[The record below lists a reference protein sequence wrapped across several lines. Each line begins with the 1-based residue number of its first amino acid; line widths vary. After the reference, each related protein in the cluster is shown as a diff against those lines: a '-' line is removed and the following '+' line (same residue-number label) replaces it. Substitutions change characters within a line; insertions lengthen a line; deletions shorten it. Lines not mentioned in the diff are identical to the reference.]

1 MSKKESS
8 SFDVLSILQD
18 ANETSKETPNESSK
32 ESPEETHKETSK
44 ESSKEPPKE
53 SSNEPPK
60 EPPKKSGKTPNYI
73 KELSVAISESPVH
86 KQVVELTEKL
96 NQKIAESGGKKSQE
110 IPIYEPTVYKYKDSI
125 YTTLTGRQ
133 KDSLKKKVNDAKE
146 KFKGNQEISDLAGN
160 LYENIDKYENK
171 NNTEND
177 LKTEIRGGKIVVY
190 KEVKPQMTVQNYID
204 ELAQLDA
211 FAIPEEKLRQGLE
224 NAIDNKII
232 GLDKNKIDSA
242 IDSIYS
248 KSLLFNK
255 KLKKILEDTPEEELL
270 GKIPPDVLKRLKKI
284 RGEKQDI
291 KNRKYKLF
299 KKPPPREYDEKPREN
314 FDGPPYGLNPLLLR
328 GVRVLTNQFV

>member
-1 MSKKESS
+1 MSKKESN

-18 ANETSKETPNESSK
+18 ANET
-32 ESPEETHKETSK
+32 PEETPKAAPK

-53 SSNEPPK
+53 SSEELPK
-60 EPPKKSGKTPNYI
+60 KNKSGKTPKYI
-73 KELSVAISESPVH
+73 KELSVDISESPVH
-86 KQVVELTEKL
+86 KQIVELTEKI
-96 NQKIAESGGKKSQE
+96 NQKIDESGGKKSLK
-110 IPIYEPTVYKYKDSI
+110 IPINEPTVYKYKDSV

-133 KDSLKKKVNDAKE
+133 KASLENKTKAVKDN
-146 KFKGNQEISDLAGN
+146 FKNNQEISELADE
-160 LYENIDKYENK
+160 LYEKLGNYEKRSEVEQKLK
-171 NNTEND
+171 NQ
-177 LKTEIRGGKIVVY
+177 ISGGKIVIY

-232 GLDKNKIDSA
+232 RLDKNKIDSA

-299 KKPPPREYDEKPREN
+299 KKPPPRESDEKPREN

>member
-1 MSKKESS
+1 MSKKESN
-8 SFDVLSILQD
+8 SFDVSGVVQD
-18 ANETSKETPNESSK
+18 ANGPPKETP
-32 ESPEETHKETSK
+32 KET
-44 ESSKEPPKE
+44 P
-53 SSNEPPK
+53 NEPPK
-60 EPPKKSGKTPNYI
+60 EPSEEPPKEAPNESPKKNKSGKPPKYL
-73 KELSVAISESPVH
+73 KDLLVDISESDIH
-86 KQVVELTEKL
+86 KPIVDLIEKI
-96 NQKIAESGGKKSQE
+96 NQKIDESGVKGAKRLK
-110 IPIYEPTVYKYKDSI
+110 IHIYEPKVYKYKENV
-125 YTTLTGRQ
+125 YTTLTGKQ
-133 KDSLKKKVNDAKE
+133 KEDLEDKVKNVKN
-146 KFKGNQEISDLAGN
+146 KFTDNPEISELADE
-160 LYENIDKYENK
+160 LDKKLDGYGERSK
-171 NNTEND
+171 VEND
-177 LKTEIRGGKIVVY
+177 LKTEIRGGKIVIY

-232 GLDKNKIDSA
+232 GLDKSKIDSA

-270 GKIPPDVLKRLKKI
+270 GKIPPEVLKRLKKI

-328 GVRVLTNQFV
+328 GVRVLTNQVI